1 MCGLSTDN
9 IYRAENYQYLS
20 QVLQTNNKYKV
31 PDFENVVCPLIYP
44 LYSEDVGLQEYLI
57 SKGGVFVATYWPYV
71 IKTCTPDIIEY
82 DLASH
87 LIALPIDQ
95 RYGLDEMKYILS
107 VIDQFNK
114 IRKL

>member
-1 MCGLSTDN
+1 M
-9 IYRAENYQYLS
+9 
-20 QVLQTNNKYKV
+20 
-31 PDFENVVCPLIYP
+31 
-44 LYSEDVGLQEYLI
+44 
-57 SKGGVFVATYWPYV
+57 
-71 IKTCTPDIIEY
+71 IEY

>member
-1 MCGLSTDN
+1 MYKKLSKVSLFQSRYSN
-9 IYRAENYQYLS
+9 
-20 QVLQTNNKYKV
+20 KV

-44 LYSEDVGLQEYLI
+44 LYSEDVGLKEYLI
-57 SKGGVFVATYWPYV
+57 SKGVFVPTYWPYV
-71 IKTCTPDIIEY
+71 IKTCTPDMIEY